1 MTTSSEGD
9 GHPKR
14 ERGAVPSGGRQ
25 DGKLR
30 KELGLLAVFC
40 IAAGAM
46 ISSGLFIL
54 PGIAFA
60 VTGPSVI
67 LAYLLAGALA
77 LPALF
82 SKAELSTAM
91 PKAGGT
97 YFYIERSL
105 GGGFGTIGGMAAWL
119 SLTFK
124 TAFAL
129 LGMGS
134 FAVLLFPEL
143 TVYQVKLLAIGL
155 CFVFMFINL
164 VGARHAGRLQS
175 GLVLALLGAL
185 AYFVMRGLPSVE
197 AARFEPFMP
206 EGSRALFATAGLVFV
221 SYGGLTKAASV
232 AEEARNPGRNIPLG
246 MILAF
251 VVVTAFYGLATF
263 VTVGTLDAGALAE
276 SRTPLSTAANAF
288 MGTSGMVI
296 MAIAAL
302 AAFITTGNAGILS
315 ASRTPMAM
323 SRDGLLPGFLGR
335 VNHRFGTPHYGVLL
349 TGGIMIVAIAFL
361 DLVTLVKVA
370 STMKIVLF
378 MLANLAVIMMRESRI
393 QHYRPTF
400 RSPFYP
406 WVQGAGIILYAFLLF
421 EMGLLPLAIT
431 GAFFCGS
438 LLWYVT
444 YVGIH
449 KRSDS
454 ALIQV
459 VRRVMDRDLEP
470 SGAALESE
478 LREILKERDEIVEDR
493 FDHLI
498 HECTILDRP
507 SQESVWDFFRAIA
520 VTLSEQLG
528 MAEDRVYELLI
539 ERERESTTA
548 LRPGLAIPHIVVEGE
563 GVFRLLLA
571 RSKEGIIFA
580 DDKPPVHAV
589 FVLMGSGD
597 ERNYHLRALMHVAQI
612 TQSPGFDARWLA
624 ATGPEQ
630 LRNTVLLGERR
641 RDKGD
646 GN

>member
-1 MTTSSEGD
+1 MTASSPDEA
-9 GHPKR
+9 R
-14 ERGAVPSGGRQ
+14 ASGGR
-25 DGKLR
+25 LR
-30 KELGLLAVFC
+30 KELNLLAIFC
-40 IAAGAM
+40 IASGAM
-46 ISSGLFIL
+46 ISSGLFVL

-60 VTGPSVI
+60 ATGPSVI

-105 GGGFGTIGGMAAWL
+105 GGAFGTIGGMAAWL
-119 SLTFK
+119 SLTLK

-134 FAVLLFPEL
+134 FAVLLFPEM
-143 TVYQVKLLAIGL
+143 TVFQVKLLAIGL
-155 CFVFMFINL
+155 CFVFMVINL

-175 GLVLALLGAL
+175 TLVLALLAAL
-185 AYFVMRGLPSVE
+185 AYFVIRGLPHVE
-197 AARFEPFMP
+197 ATRFEPFMP
-206 EGSRALFATAGLVFV
+206 EGAGALFATAGLVFV

-232 AEEARNPGRNIPLG
+232 AEEARNPGRNVPLG

-251 VVVTAFYGLATF
+251 IVVTGFYALATF
-263 VTVGTLDAGALAE
+263 VSVGTLDGSVLAE
-276 SRTPLSTAANAF
+276 SRTPLSTAAASF
-288 MGTSGMVI
+288 MGTPGLVI
-296 MAIAAL
+296 MAVAAL

-335 VNHRFGTPHYGVLL
+335 VNCRFGTPHYGVLL

-378 MLANLAVIMMRESRI
+378 LLVNLAVIMMRESRI
-393 QHYRPTF
+393 QHYRPMF

-406 WVQGAGIILYAFLLF
+406 WVQGVGILMYGVLLF
-421 EMGLLPLAIT
+421 EMGLLPLALT
-431 GAFFCGS
+431 GGFFCLS
-438 LLWYVT
+438 LLWYVG
-444 YVGIH
+444 YVGI
-449 KRSDS
+449 REQRDS

-459 VRRVMDRDLEP
+459 VRRVTDRDLAP
-470 SGAALESE
+470 SGAALEGE

-493 FDHLI
+493 FDRLI

-507 SQESVWDFFRAIA
+507 GRESVWDFFRAISW
-520 VTLSEQLG
+520 TLSEQLG
-528 MAEDRVYELLI
+528 MQEERVYELLV
-539 ERERESTTA
+539 EREKESTTA

-571 RSKEGIIFA
+571 RSRDGIIFA
-580 DDKPPVHAV
+580 EDKPPVHAV
-589 FVLMGSGD
+589 FVLMGSAD

-612 TQSPGFDARWLA
+612 TQNPGFDSKWLA
-624 ATGPEQ
+624 ANGTEQ
-630 LRNTVLLGERR
+630 LRNIVLLGERR
-641 RDKGD
+641 RDSGDKG
-646 GN
+646 